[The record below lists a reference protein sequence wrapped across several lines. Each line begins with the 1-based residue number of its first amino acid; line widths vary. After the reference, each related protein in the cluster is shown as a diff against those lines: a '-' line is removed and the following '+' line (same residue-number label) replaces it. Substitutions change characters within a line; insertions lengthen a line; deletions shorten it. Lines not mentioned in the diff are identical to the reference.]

1 MSIEG
6 QGHFF
11 TIYFQVLYALYFTR
25 PRYQV
30 RVYRTIGPLVILK
43 LSIIDTCINVVI
55 LIEIENVGIM
65 KAKCTIGFR
74 LNEKP
79 WFKLRT

>member
-11 TIYFQVLYALYFTR
+11 TIYFPGYLCLCFTR

-30 RVYRTIGPLVILK
+30 SVNRTLGPLVSISQSNVMNMEIFVKDFSGTALPRILK
-43 LSIIDTCINVVI
+43 FGTNIRYD
-55 LIEIENVGIM
+55 
-65 KAKCTIGFR
+65 
-74 LNEKP
+74 
-79 WFKLRT
+79 KLYCV